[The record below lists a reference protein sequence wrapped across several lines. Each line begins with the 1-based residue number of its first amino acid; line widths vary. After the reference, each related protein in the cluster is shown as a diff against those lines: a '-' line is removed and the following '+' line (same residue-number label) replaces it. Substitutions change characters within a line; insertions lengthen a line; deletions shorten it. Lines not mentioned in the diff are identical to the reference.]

1 MFDQIL
7 PSFPLYSFRK
17 EDRDERGWLLGGGGE
32 GMFLNFA
39 LISSVSFREDGRGGR
54 GWWWWWGGGYIL
66 SDFGL
71 ISSASFSPKRRW
83 GGGGGESFDKI
94 LL

>member
-17 EDRDERGWLLGGGGE
+17 EDRDERGG

-54 GWWWWWGGGYIL
+54 GWWWGGGYIL

-71 ISSASFSPKRRW
+71 ISSASF
-83 GGGGGESFDKI
+83 GGGGGGI
-94 LL
+94 I